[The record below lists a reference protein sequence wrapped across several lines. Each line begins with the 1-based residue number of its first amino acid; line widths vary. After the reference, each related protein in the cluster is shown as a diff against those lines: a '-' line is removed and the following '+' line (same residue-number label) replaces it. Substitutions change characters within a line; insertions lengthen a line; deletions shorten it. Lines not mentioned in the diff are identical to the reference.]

1 MNGRRLDFDTR
12 KDSAKD
18 RSGRGFH
25 PDFNPSATEQGFS
38 VTDPEDGTFTV
49 PPGSR
54 KAVLVH
60 LAREAWR
67 AGLLDP
73 KALGEVR
80 GRDVDEAGLQRALYR
95 SSMGEIEH
103 LLGPILKGR
112 RVIVEGRLP
121 DTGRYALVRLG
132 AEVEEQRPEHEERY
146 IDMTPVIFVIAALA
160 MAARFVSLGL
170 DDQSMYIL
178 SGIAFALLY
187 GLRPFI
193 SKLQRPKDR

>member
-1 MNGRRLDFDTR
+1 MDFDTR

-25 PDFNPSATEQGFS
+25 PAVNPSATEHVSSETG
-38 VTDPEDGTFTV
+38 PKDGTFTV

-67 AGLLDP
+67 AGMLDP

-80 GRDVDEAGLQRALYR
+80 GRAVDEAGLQRALYR

-112 RVIVEGRLP
+112 CVIVEGRLP
-121 DTGRYALVRLG
+121 GTGRYSLVRLG
-132 AEVEEQRPEHEERY
+132 AEVEELRPENEERY
-146 IDMTPVIFVIAALA
+146 IDMTPVIFVFAALA

-178 SGIAFALLY
+178 SGIAFAVLY

-193 SKLQRPKDR
+193 SKLQRPKDK

>member
-1 MNGRRLDFDTR
+1 MKRRRLDFDTR
-12 KDSAKD
+12 KDSAKY
-18 RSGRGFH
+18 RSARGIH
-25 PDFNPSATEQGFS
+25 PVSNPAAPEHVPTETGS
-38 VTDPEDGTFTV
+38 KYGTFTI

-95 SSMGEIEH
+95 SSMGEIEY
-103 LLGPILKGR
+103 LLSPILKGR

-121 DTGRYALVRLG
+121 GTGRYALVRLG
-132 AEVEEQRPEHEERY
+132 AEVEELRPEHEERY
-146 IDMTPVIFVIAALA
+146 IDMTPVIFVFAALA

-193 SKLQRPKDR
+193 SKLQRPKD

>member
-1 MNGRRLDFDTR
+1 MDFDTR

-25 PDFNPSATEQGFS
+25 PAVNPSATEHVSSETG
-38 VTDPEDGTFTV
+38 PKDGTFTV

-95 SSMGEIEH
+95 SSIGEIEH

-112 RVIVEGRLP
+112 CVIVEGRLP
-121 DTGRYALVRLG
+121 GTGRYSLVRLG
-132 AEVEEQRPEHEERY
+132 AEVEELRPENEERY
-146 IDMTPVIFVIAALA
+146 IDMTPVIFVFAALA

-178 SGIAFALLY
+178 SGIAFAVLY

-193 SKLQRPKDR
+193 SKLRRPKDK

>member
-1 MNGRRLDFDTR
+1 LDFDTR
-12 KDSAKD
+12 KDSARN
-18 RSGRGFH
+18 RSARGIH
-25 PDFNPSATEQGFS
+25 PVFNPSATEQGPS
-38 VTDPEDGTFTV
+38 ETGSIDGTFTV

-73 KALGEVR
+73 KVIGQVR
-80 GRDVDEAGLQRALYR
+80 GREVDEAGLQRALYR
-95 SSMGEIEH
+95 SSMVEIEY

-121 DTGRYALVRLG
+121 GTGRYALVRLG
-132 AEVEEQRPEHEERY
+132 AEVEELWPENEERY
-146 IDMTPVIFVIAALA
+146 IDMTPVIFVVAALA

>member
-1 MNGRRLDFDTR
+1 VNGRRLDFDTR

-25 PDFNPSATEQGFS
+25 PAFNPSATEHVSFETG
-38 VTDPEDGTFTV
+38 PKDGTFTV

-54 KAVLVH
+54 KAILVH

-95 SSMGEIEH
+95 SSIGEIEH

-112 RVIVEGRLP
+112 CVIVDGRLP
-121 DTGRYALVRLG
+121 GTGRYSLVRLG
-132 AEVEEQRPEHEERY
+132 AEVEELRPENEERY
-146 IDMTPVIFVIAALA
+146 IEMTPVIFVFAALA

-178 SGIAFALLY
+178 SGIAFAVLY

-193 SKLQRPKDR
+193 SKLQRPKDK

>member
-1 MNGRRLDFDTR
+1 MDFDTR
-12 KDSAKD
+12 KDSVKD
-18 RSGRGFH
+18 RSGRGIH
-25 PDFNPSATEQGFS
+25 PISDPSATEQGS
-38 VTDPEDGTFTV
+38 SGTGSRDRTFTI

-67 AGLLDP
+67 AELIDP

-95 SSMGEIEH
+95 SSMGEIEY

-121 DTGRYALVRLG
+121 GTGRYALVRLG
-132 AEVEEQRPEHEERY
+132 AEVEELRPETEERY
-146 IDMTPVIFVIAALA
+146 IDMTPVIFVFAALA

>member
-1 MNGRRLDFDTR
+1 MNARRLNFDTR
-12 KDSAKD
+12 KDSARD
-18 RSGRGFH
+18 RSARGIH
-25 PDFNPSATEQGFS
+25 PFFNPSATEQGS
-38 VTDPEDGTFTV
+38 SETGSKDGTFTV

-67 AGLLDP
+67 AELLDP
-73 KALGEVR
+73 KTLGEVR
-80 GRDVDEAGLQRALYR
+80 GRDVDEAGFQRALYR
-95 SSMGEIEH
+95 SSIGEIEH

-132 AEVEEQRPEHEERY
+132 AEVEELRPENEEHY
-146 IDMTPVIFVIAALA
+146 IDMTPVIFVFAAVA

-178 SGIAFALLY
+178 SGLAFALLY

>member
-1 MNGRRLDFDTR
+1 LDFDTR

-25 PDFNPSATEQGFS
+25 PAFNPSATEHVSFETG
-38 VTDPEDGTFTV
+38 PKDGTFTV

-67 AGLLDP
+67 AGMLDP

-80 GRDVDEAGLQRALYR
+80 GRAVDEAGLQRALYR
-95 SSMGEIEH
+95 SSIGEIEH

-112 RVIVEGRLP
+112 CVIVEGRLP
-121 DTGRYALVRLG
+121 GTGRYSLVRLG
-132 AEVEEQRPEHEERY
+132 AEVEELRPENEERY
-146 IDMTPVIFVIAALA
+146 IDMTPVIFVFAALA

-178 SGIAFALLY
+178 SGIAFAVLY

-193 SKLQRPKDR
+193 SKLQRPKDK

>member
-1 MNGRRLDFDTR
+1 LDFDTR
-12 KDSAKD
+12 KDSVKD

-25 PDFNPSATEQGFS
+25 PVSNPSATEHVSS
-38 VTDPEDGTFTV
+38 VTGSKDGTFTI
-49 PPGSR
+49 PPGSK

-80 GRDVDEAGLQRALYR
+80 GRDVDEAGFQRALYR
-95 SSMGEIEH
+95 SSIGEIEH
-103 LLGPILKGR
+103 LLVPILKGR

-121 DTGRYALVRLG
+121 GTGRYALVRLG
-132 AEVEEQRPEHEERY
+132 AKVEELRPENEERY
-146 IDMTPVIFVIAALA
+146 IDMTPVIFIFAALA

-178 SGIAFALLY
+178 SGIAFAVLY

-193 SKLQRPKDR
+193 SKLQRPKDK

>member
-1 MNGRRLDFDTR
+1 VKRRRLDFDTR

-25 PDFNPSATEQGFS
+25 PVSNPWATEHVS
-38 VTDPEDGTFTV
+38 SET
-49 PPGSR
+49 GSR

-60 LAREAWR
+60 LAHEAWR

-95 SSMGEIEH
+95 SSVGEIEH

-112 RVIVEGRLP
+112 RVIVEGSLP
-121 DTGRYALVRLG
+121 GTGRYALVRLG
-132 AEVEEQRPEHEERY
+132 AEVEELRLENEERY
-146 IDMTPVIFVIAALA
+146 IDMTPVIFVFAALA
-160 MAARFVSLGL
+160 MAWRYISLGP

-187 GLRPFI
+187 GLRPFF
-193 SKLQRPKDR
+193 SKLQRPKDK

>member
-1 MNGRRLDFDTR
+1 LDFDTR
-12 KDSAKD
+12 KDSARD

-25 PDFNPSATEQGFS
+25 PVSNPTATEHVSS
-38 VTDPEDGTFTV
+38 VTGSKDGTFTV

-73 KALGEVR
+73 KTLGEVR
-80 GRDVDEAGLQRALYR
+80 GRDVDEAGFQRALYR
-95 SSMGEIEH
+95 SSIAEIEY
-103 LLGPILKGR
+103 LIGPVLKGR

-121 DTGRYALVRLG
+121 DAGRYALVRLG
-132 AEVEEQRPEHEERY
+132 AEVEELRPENEEHY
-146 IDMTPVIFVIAALA
+146 IDMTPVIFVIAAVA

-178 SGIAFALLY
+178 SGLAFALLY

>member
-1 MNGRRLDFDTR
+1 VNGRRLDFDTR

-18 RSGRGFH
+18 RSARGIH
-25 PDFNPSATEQGFS
+25 PVFNPSATEQGPS
-38 VTDPEDGTFTV
+38 ETGSRDGTFTI

-73 KALGEVR
+73 KTLGEVR

-95 SSMGEIEH
+95 SSMGEIEY
-103 LLGPILKGR
+103 LLSPILKGR

-121 DTGRYALVRLG
+121 SAGRYALVRLG
-132 AEVEEQRPEHEERY
+132 AEVEELRPEHEERY
-146 IDMTPVIFVIAALA
+146 IDMTPVVFVFAALA

-193 SKLQRPKDR
+193 SRLQRPKD

>member
-1 MNGRRLDFDTR
+1 
-12 KDSAKD
+12 
-18 RSGRGFH
+18 
-25 PDFNPSATEQGFS
+25 
-38 VTDPEDGTFTV
+38 VTGSKDGTFTI

-67 AGLLDP
+67 AELLDP
-73 KALGEVR
+73 KTLGEVR
-80 GRDVDEAGLQRALYR
+80 GRDVDEAGFQRALYR
-95 SSMGEIEH
+95 SSIGEIEH

-132 AEVEEQRPEHEERY
+132 AEVEELRPENEEHY
-146 IDMTPVIFVIAALA
+146 IDMTPVIFVIAAVA

-178 SGIAFALLY
+178 SGLAFALLY

>member
-1 MNGRRLDFDTR
+1 LDFDTR

-18 RSGRGFH
+18 RSGRGFY
-25 PDFNPSATEQGFS
+25 PVSNPSATEHVS
-38 VTDPEDGTFTV
+38 SETSSKDGTITI

-54 KAVLVH
+54 KAALVR

-80 GRDVDEAGLQRALYR
+80 GREVDEAGLQRALYR
-95 SSMGEIEH
+95 SSIAEIEH
-103 LLGPILKGR
+103 LLGPILNGR
-112 RVIVEGRLP
+112 RVIVEELHLK
-121 DTGRYALVRLG
+121 D
-132 AEVEEQRPEHEERY
+132 EKHY
-146 IDMTPVIFVIAALA
+146 IDMTPVIFVFAAIA
-160 MAARFVSLGL
+160 MAWRYISLGL

-187 GLRPFI
+187 GLRPFF
-193 SKLQRPKDR
+193 SKLQRPKDE

>member
-25 PDFNPSATEQGFS
+25 PVSNPSATEHVSSGTGS
-38 VTDPEDGTFTV
+38 KDGTFTI

-67 AGLLDP
+67 EGLLDP

-95 SSMGEIEH
+95 SSIGEIEH

-112 RVIVEGRLP
+112 CVIVEGRLP
-121 DTGRYALVRLG
+121 GTGRYSLVRLG
-132 AEVEEQRPEHEERY
+132 AEVEELRPENEERY
-146 IDMTPVIFVIAALA
+146 IDMTPVIFVFAALA

-178 SGIAFALLY
+178 SGIAFAVLY

-193 SKLQRPKDR
+193 SKLQRPKDK

>member
-1 MNGRRLDFDTR
+1 MDFDTR

-25 PDFNPSATEQGFS
+25 PAFNPSATEHVSFETG
-38 VTDPEDGTFTV
+38 PKDGTFTV

-67 AGLLDP
+67 AGMLDP

-95 SSMGEIEH
+95 SSIGEIEH

-112 RVIVEGRLP
+112 CVIVEGRLP
-121 DTGRYALVRLG
+121 GTGRYSLVRLG
-132 AEVEEQRPEHEERY
+132 AEVEELRPENEERY
-146 IDMTPVIFVIAALA
+146 IDMTPVIFVFAALA

-178 SGIAFALLY
+178 SGIAFAVLY

-193 SKLQRPKDR
+193 SKLQRPKDK

>member
-1 MNGRRLDFDTR
+1 VNGRRLDFDTR

-25 PDFNPSATEQGFS
+25 PAFNPSATEHVSFETG
-38 VTDPEDGTFTV
+38 PKDGTFTV

-67 AGLLDP
+67 AGMLDP

-95 SSMGEIEH
+95 SSIGEIEH
-103 LLGPILKGR
+103 LLGPILRGR
-112 RVIVEGRLP
+112 CVIVEGRLP
-121 DTGRYALVRLG
+121 GTGRYSLVRLG
-132 AEVEEQRPEHEERY
+132 AEVEELRPENEERY
-146 IDMTPVIFVIAALA
+146 IDMTPVIFVFAALA

-178 SGIAFALLY
+178 SGIAFAVLY

-193 SKLQRPKDR
+193 SKLQRPKDK

>member
-1 MNGRRLDFDTR
+1 LDFDTR

-25 PDFNPSATEQGFS
+25 PAFNPSATEHVSFETG
-38 VTDPEDGTFTV
+38 PKDGSFTV

-67 AGLLDP
+67 AGMLDP

-95 SSMGEIEH
+95 SSIGEIEH

-121 DTGRYALVRLG
+121 GTGRYALVRFG
-132 AEVEEQRPEHEERY
+132 AEVEELRPENEEHY
-146 IDMTPVIFVIAALA
+146 IDMTPVIFVFAALA

-193 SKLQRPKDR
+193 SKLQRPKDK

>member
-25 PDFNPSATEQGFS
+25 PAFNPSATEHVSFETG
-38 VTDPEDGTFTV
+38 PKDGTFTV

-95 SSMGEIEH
+95 SSIGEIEH
-103 LLGPILKGR
+103 LLCPILKGR
-112 RVIVEGRLP
+112 CVIVDGRLP
-121 DTGRYALVRLG
+121 GAGRYSLVRLG
-132 AEVEEQRPEHEERY
+132 AEVEELRPENEERY
-146 IDMTPVIFVIAALA
+146 IEMTPVIFVFAALA

-178 SGIAFALLY
+178 SGIAFAVLY

-193 SKLQRPKDR
+193 SKLQRPKDK

>member
-1 MNGRRLDFDTR
+1 VNGRRLDFDTR

-25 PDFNPSATEQGFS
+25 PAFNPSATEHVSFETG
-38 VTDPEDGTFTV
+38 PKDGTFTV

-67 AGLLDP
+67 AGMLDP

-80 GRDVDEAGLQRALYR
+80 GRAVDEAGLQRALYR
-95 SSMGEIEH
+95 SSIGEIEH

-112 RVIVEGRLP
+112 CVIVEGRLP
-121 DTGRYALVRLG
+121 GTGRYSLVRLG
-132 AEVEEQRPEHEERY
+132 AEVEELRPENEERY
-146 IDMTPVIFVIAALA
+146 IDMTPVIFVFAALA

-178 SGIAFALLY
+178 SGIAFAVLY

-193 SKLQRPKDR
+193 SKLQRPKDK

>member
-12 KDSAKD
+12 EDSAKD

-25 PDFNPSATEQGFS
+25 PAFNPSAMEHVSFETG
-38 VTDPEDGTFTV
+38 PKDGTFTV

-67 AGLLDP
+67 AGMLDP

-95 SSMGEIEH
+95 SSIGEIEH

-112 RVIVEGRLP
+112 CVIVEGRLP
-121 DTGRYALVRLG
+121 GTGRYSLVRLG
-132 AEVEEQRPEHEERY
+132 AEVEELRPENEERY
-146 IDMTPVIFVIAALA
+146 IDMTPVIFVFAALA

-178 SGIAFALLY
+178 SGIAFAVLY

-193 SKLQRPKDR
+193 SKLQRPKDK

>member
-25 PDFNPSATEQGFS
+25 PAFNPSATEHVSFETG
-38 VTDPEDGTFTV
+38 PKDGTFTV

-67 AGLLDP
+67 AGMLDP

-95 SSMGEIEH
+95 SSIGEIEH
-103 LLGPILKGR
+103 LLGPILKGGC
-112 RVIVEGRLP
+112 VIVEGRLP
-121 DTGRYALVRLG
+121 GTGRDSLVRLG
-132 AEVEEQRPEHEERY
+132 AEVEELRPENEERY
-146 IDMTPVIFVIAALA
+146 IDMTPVIFVFAALA

-178 SGIAFALLY
+178 SGIAFAVLY

-193 SKLQRPKDR
+193 SKLQRPKDK

>member
-1 MNGRRLDFDTR
+1 MDFDSR

-25 PDFNPSATEQGFS
+25 PAFNPSATEHVSFETG
-38 VTDPEDGTFTV
+38 PKDGTFTV

-67 AGLLDP
+67 AGMLDP

-95 SSMGEIEH
+95 SSIGEIEH

-112 RVIVEGRLP
+112 CVIVEGRLP
-121 DTGRYALVRLG
+121 GTGRYSLVRLG
-132 AEVEEQRPEHEERY
+132 AEVEELRPENEERY
-146 IDMTPVIFVIAALA
+146 IDMTPVIFVFAALA

-178 SGIAFALLY
+178 SGIAFAVLY

-193 SKLQRPKDR
+193 SKLQRPKDK

>member
-1 MNGRRLDFDTR
+1 MKRRRLDFDTR

-25 PDFNPSATEQGFS
+25 PVSNPSATEHVSS
-38 VTDPEDGTFTV
+38 VTGSKDGTFTI
-49 PPGSR
+49 PPGSK

-80 GRDVDEAGLQRALYR
+80 GRDVDEAGFQRALYR
-95 SSMGEIEH
+95 SSIGEIEH
-103 LLGPILKGR
+103 LLVPILKGR

-121 DTGRYALVRLG
+121 GTGRYALVRLG
-132 AEVEEQRPEHEERY
+132 AEVEELRPENEEHY
-146 IDMTPVIFVIAALA
+146 IDMTPVIFVFAAVA

-178 SGIAFALLY
+178 SGIAFAVLY

-193 SKLQRPKDR
+193 SKLQRPKDK

>member
-1 MNGRRLDFDTR
+1 MDFDTR

-18 RSGRGFH
+18 RSGRWFH
-25 PDFNPSATEQGFS
+25 PVSNPWATEHVSSETGS
-38 VTDPEDGTFTV
+38 KDGTFTI

-80 GRDVDEAGLQRALYR
+80 GRDVDEAGFQRALYR
-95 SSMGEIEH
+95 SSIGEIEH
-103 LLGPILKGR
+103 LLVPILKGR

-121 DTGRYALVRLG
+121 GTGRYALVRFG
-132 AEVEEQRPEHEERY
+132 AEVEELRPENEERY
-146 IDMTPVIFVIAALA
+146 IDMTPVIFVFGALA
-160 MAARFVSLGL
+160 MAWRYISLDL

-193 SKLQRPKDR
+193 SKLQRPKDK

>member
-1 MNGRRLDFDTR
+1 VKGRRLDFDTR

-18 RSGRGFH
+18 RSSPGFH
-25 PDFNPSATEQGFS
+25 PVYSPSATEHVSSEAGS
-38 VTDPEDGTFTV
+38 TDGTFTI

-73 KALGEVR
+73 KALGQVR

-95 SSMGEIEH
+95 SSMAEIEYF
-103 LLGPILKGR
+103 LGPILKGR

-121 DTGRYALVRLG
+121 GAGRYALVRLG
-132 AEVEEQRPEHEERY
+132 AEVEELKPENEVRY
-146 IDMTPVIFVIAALA
+146 IDMTPVIFVFAALA

-178 SGIAFALLY
+178 SGIAFAVLY

-193 SKLQRPKDR
+193 SKLQRPKDK

>member
-25 PDFNPSATEQGFS
+25 PAFNPSATEHVSFETG
-38 VTDPEDGTFTV
+38 PKYGTFTV

-67 AGLLDP
+67 AGMLDP

-80 GRDVDEAGLQRALYR
+80 GRAVDEAGLQRALYR
-95 SSMGEIEH
+95 SSIGEIEH

-112 RVIVEGRLP
+112 CVIVEGRLP
-121 DTGRYALVRLG
+121 GTGRYSLVRLG
-132 AEVEEQRPEHEERY
+132 AEVEELRPENEERY
-146 IDMTPVIFVIAALA
+146 IDMTPVIFVFAALA

-178 SGIAFALLY
+178 SGIAFAVLY

-193 SKLQRPKDR
+193 SKLQRPKDK